1 MNKRLIPNQSK
12 INHMKIFKTLLVLF
26 FVASLSAQNVTTSF
40 DQLLQEKYPDDGPGA
55 TVLVAKK
62 GKILYR
68 NAFGNANL
76 ENDIVMNPNHVFEI
90 GSITKQFTSVSILM
104 LEEEGK
110 LSIQDKL
117 STYLPSYPNGD
128 QITIH
133 HLLNHTSGIKSY
145 TEMAGLN
152 TFGKNDKSPIEII
165 DYFKDESV
173 DFKPGEQWHYNNS
186 GYIVLGYIIE
196 KVSGIAYE
204 DFIQQRIF
212 DPLGMKN
219 SYYGDKSRI
228 IKNRASGYQPTA
240 QGFRNA
246 TQISMTIPYAAGSLM
261 SCVDDLFLWHKAIR
275 DNTLISASSKAKAHT
290 NTTLNNGE
298 RTNYGYGWQINELN
312 NKQSIE
318 HGGGIFGFVTQ
329 GVYVPDEDI
338 YAIVLTNANG
348 NSPQEIT
355 LQLASM
361 VMDTPMFTEKTS
373 ITLSQKQLQQ
383 WVGTYQFD
391 NDVLRFVTLEE
402 GQLYSQREGGGKIAI
417 SPTNDHMFSFEN
429 SFATYTF
436 SIENGKKMALFK
448 DRILEE
454 KGIESNKKAA
464 SEKEGIALNPA
475 VIKEYVGTY
484 ELNPSF
490 KIVITTEGNQI
501 FAEAT
506 GQSKI
511 EVFGEDTDA
520 FFLKVVPAKLIF
532 TRDATNKVTHITL
545 HQGGQEMKGARID

>member
-1 MNKRLIPNQSK
+1 
-12 INHMKIFKTLLVLF
+12 MKIFKTLLILF

-55 TVLVAKK
+55 TVLITKK
-62 GKILYR
+62 GKVLYR

-76 ENDIVMNPNHVFEI
+76 ENAIVMNPNHVFEI
-90 GSITKQFTSVSILM
+90 GSITKQFTAVSILM

-133 HLLNHTSGIKSY
+133 HLLNHTSGVKSY
-145 TEMAGLN
+145 TEMPGLN
-152 TFGKNDKSPIEII
+152 TFGKNDKSPMEII

-186 GYIVLGYIIE
+186 GYIILGYIIE
-196 KVSGIAYE
+196 KVTGITYE

-212 DPLGMKN
+212 DELGMKN

-240 QGFRNA
+240 QGLQNA

-261 SCVDDLFLWHKAIR
+261 SCVDDMFLWHKAIR
-275 DNTLISASSKAKAHT
+275 DNTLISAKSKAKAHT
-290 NTTLNNGE
+290 NTVLNNGE

-338 YAIVLTNANG
+338 YAIILTNANG

-355 LQLASM
+355 LRLASM
-361 VMDTPMFTEKTS
+361 VMDTPMFIETKTV
-373 ITLSQKQLQQ
+373 TLSQKQLQK
-383 WVGTYQFD
+383 WTGTYAFD
-391 NDVLRFVTLEE
+391 DDVLRFVTLE
-402 GQLYSQREGGGKIAI
+402 GNQLYSQREGSQKLPIHAI
-417 SPTNDHMFSFEN
+417 NDHTFSFED
-429 SFATYTF
+429 SFIVYNF
-436 SIENGKKMALFK
+436 SMENGKKKVIFK
-448 DRILEE
+448 NRIQED
-454 KGIESNKKAA
+454 KGIESNKKATA
-464 SEKEGIALNPA
+464 EKEGIALDPT

-532 TRDATNKVTHITL
+532 TRDVTNKVSHVTL
-545 HQGGQEMKGARID
+545 HQGGQEMKGAKID